1 MERFWNFPSS
11 GRALDGNVLGGGGG
25 QEGEGVGRRRGGLL
39 EKTGTCILPW
49 SRSKPRIAEPSLMA
63 PLVPR
68 SAGCVAGSSV
78 YSLSIVEKREGVLG

>member
-1 MERFWNFPSS
+1 M
-11 GRALDGNVLGGGGG
+11 LGGGGG